1 MPASPALL
9 AQLPDWQIDGNRLVR
24 EFLFRDYH
32 ETIEFVNALAFMV
45 HREDHHPDLQVGY
58 RRCTASWTTHSAGH
72 RLSENDFIC
81 AAKADALYAG
91 TSRRMSK
98 NNEMTG
104 TIVAAHGRHY
114 LADVGGAQSKFL
126 QCVTRG
132 KKTNVAVGDIV
143 HLKRT
148 SNDQAVIE
156 KIAERTTL
164 LYRSDQYKSK
174 LLAANITR
182 LFIVIATEP
191 GFADDLV
198 SRSLVACE
206 AAGVEAHLILNKVDV
221 TRAAGARARARGA
234 VREPR
239 LSAARSLGQDRSRRR
254 RRRLMPL
261 LAGQSSIFI
270 GQSGMGKSSLINLL
284 VPDADIAVREISAA
298 LDTGKHTTTFTR
310 LYRAGHGRWRRP
322 DHRLAGLPG
331 IRPVPPDRRH
341 AGTRLRRVQALP
353 GRLQVLQL
361 PPPGRAAVRGAG
373 GGRRRQDREDPARAV
388 CAAAARIRT
397 DLY

>member
-1 MPASPALL
+1 
-9 AQLPDWQIDGNRLVR
+9 
-24 EFLFRDYH
+24 
-32 ETIEFVNALAFMV
+32 
-45 HREDHHPDLQVGY
+45 
-58 RRCTASWTTHSAGH
+58 
-72 RLSENDFIC
+72 
-81 AAKADALYAG
+81 
-91 TSRRMSK
+91 MSK
-98 NNEMTG
+98 DLELTG

-114 LADVGGAQSKFL
+114 LADIGNAQASEFI

-182 LFIVIATEP
+182 LFIVVATEP
-191 GFADDLV
+191 SFADDLV

-206 AAGVEAHLILNKVDV
+206 AAGVDAHLILNKVDV
-221 TRAAGARARARGA
+221 PEPLARARERAGLYANLGYPLHEVSAKSDPKGA
-234 VREPR
+234 VAT
-239 LSAARSLGQDRSRRR
+239 LT
-254 RRRLMPL
+254 PL

-310 LYRAGHGRWRRP
+310 LYR
-322 DHRLAGLPG
+322 LPF
-331 IRPVPPDRRH
+331 D
-341 AGTRLRRVQALP
+341 
-353 GRLQVLQL
+353 
-361 PPPGRAAVRGAG
+361 AG
-373 GGRRRQDREDPARAV
+373 GQIIDSPGFQEFGLYHLTEGMLERAFV
-388 CAAAARIRT
+388 EFKPYLGGCKYYNCRHLAEPQCAVLGAVADGKIAKIRHE
-397 DLY
+397 LYAQLLHESEQTLY

>member
-1 MPASPALL
+1 
-9 AQLPDWQIDGNRLVR
+9 
-24 EFLFRDYH
+24 
-32 ETIEFVNALAFMV
+32 
-45 HREDHHPDLQVGY
+45 
-58 RRCTASWTTHSAGH
+58 
-72 RLSENDFIC
+72 
-81 AAKADALYAG
+81 
-91 TSRRMSK
+91 MS
-98 NNEMTG
+98 EMTG

-114 LADVGGAQSKFL
+114 LADVGGAQSSAQSSEFL

-182 LFIVIATEP
+182 LFIVVATEP

-221 TRAAGARARARGA
+221 TEPLARARERAGLYANLGYPLHEMSARTDPAGA
-234 VREPR
+234 V
-239 LSAARSLGQDRSRRR
+239 AT
-254 RRRLMPL
+254 LMPL
-261 LAGQSSIFI
+261 LDGQSSIFI

-310 LYRAGHGRWRRP
+310 LYWIDRESAVIDSPGFQEFGLHQLTEGMLERAFPEFAPYLGGCRFYNCHHINEP
-322 DHRLAGLPG
+322 DCAVLGG
-331 IRPVPPDRRH
+331 VKDGKISTMRH
-341 AGTRLRRVQALP
+341 ALYAQLRHESMQTV
-353 GRLQVLQL
+353 G
-361 PPPGRAAVRGAG
+361 
-373 GGRRRQDREDPARAV
+373 
-388 CAAAARIRT
+388 
-397 DLY
+397 Y